1 MARRGRKKYLF
12 SDKTEDQ
19 FLTDIQ
25 IVKQAAENCDY
36 ERTIDAMTKYIS
48 YYEYYS
54 DWLLKGSIKTGWDL
68 WNNESQLK
76 ITADILTSISVPYK
90 CLKTIDKEI
99 DSGEEIKNF
108 IISMEREK
116 GDFFIEGTFPYIRA
130 FAAIYYSL
138 GNMMPTIRN
147 FSPNI
152 NRKNK
157 YETLDNW
164 NYKLNYIKNNLN
176 KGSSLEELRTSKKK
190 NGLWGQWVADLWGD
204 NEEKFVE
211 FLCANYFIDVWDKK
225 TSEIK
230 PIVSTCGEPAKSI
243 SNLDSYYLKENS
255 EINFVNFVTEW
266 FSNNIKI
273 IIQRSYRILQQS
285 NDKFTKA
292 EIEFIGG
299 IFKKINDEYGTN
311 LSDELF

>member
-12 SDKTEDQ
+12 LDKTEYQ

-99 DSGEEIKNF
+99 DSGEEIINL
-108 IISMEREK
+108 IISVEREK
-116 GDFFIEGTFPYIRA
+116 GDSFIEGTFPYIRA

-147 FSPNI
+147 FSPNK
-152 NRKNK
+152 RVKNK
-157 YETLDNW
+157 FETFDNW
-164 NYKLNYIKNNLN
+164 NYKLNYIKKNLN
-176 KGSSLEELRTSKKK
+176 KSSSLEELRAAKKK
-190 NGLWGQWVADLWGD
+190 NTLWGPWVAELWGD
-204 NEEKFVE
+204 SEDKFVE
-211 FLCANYFIDVWDKK
+211 FLIANYFIDVWDEK

-230 PIVSTCGEPAKSI
+230 PIVSECGESAKSI

-255 EINFVNFVTEW
+255 EIDFVNFVTEW

-285 NDKFTKA
+285 NDKFTNA
-292 EIEFIGG
+292 EIQFIRG

-311 LSDELF
+311 LSDKLF